1 MRVFRLAKKRFCND
15 LSGRGAEIMGGRWNN
30 KGTPLVYT
38 SDSRAL
44 CTAEIAVRIP
54 LGILP
59 IDYWMIELD
68 LPDSLKVFELKVK
81 NLPMDWMSFPH
92 SNSTQILGD
101 KFVADQ
107 NFLIMRVPSAI
118 VQGDSNYVLNPLHQD
133 IKKVKIVKQV
143 RFEFDERLFKK

>member
-1 MRVFRLAKKRFCND
+1 MRVFRLAKKKFCND
-15 LSGRGAEIMGGRWNN
+15 LNGRGAEIMGGRWNN

-44 CTAEIAVRIP
+44 CTAEIAVRTP

-68 LPDSLKVFELKVK
+68 LPDSLKIFELKAIK
-81 NLPMDWMSFPH
+81 LPKDWMSFPH

-107 NFLIMRVPSAI
+107 NFLIMKVPSAI

-143 RFEFDERLFKK
+143 RFEFDGRLFKK